1 MRKQYYFRPSQNGFY
16 AWDVDRLVKLTKNS
30 EVKQVSLNAIK
41 TIDENHWFNN
51 DENPTCRAIFE
62 HAKLIQE
69 ADLNYPI
76 ILAEDGR
83 VMDGM
88 HRVGKAFIQGQNA
101 IDAVQFK
108 EDPEPD
114 YTDVYPDELQY

>member
-16 AWDVDRLVKLTKNS
+16 AWDVNRLINLTKNS
-30 EVKQVSLNAIK
+30 EVKQIRLDLIRE
-41 TIDENHWFNN
+41 IDENHWFHHGN
-51 DENPTCRAIFE
+51 EPTCRSIFKHAIF
-62 HAKLIQE
+62 IRE

-88 HRVGKAFIQGQNA
+88 HRVGKAYILRRDT

-108 EDPEPD
+108 KNPEPD
-114 YTDVYPDELQY
+114 YTDVYPDELEY